1 MQDSEYAAKRKS
13 RIRQYVA
20 ARSAEHNATA
30 RTRHIKLVGHPNQAR
45 PAWVDQEFAALVFSE
60 AYRLAER
67 RKEIT
72 GFDWHVD
79 HIIPLKG
86 KLVSGL
92 HVPTNIQVIPA
103 VMNVRKHNSFVVA

>member
-1 MQDSEYAAKRKS
+1 LQDPEFAAERTA
-13 RIRQYVA
+13 RIKQYVA
-20 ARSAEHNATA
+20 AHKAEQQAKT
-30 RTRHIKLVGHPNQAR
+30 RTRQIKHMMHPNQAR